1 MGHECRVLTFDA
13 KATKE
18 QIRKR
23 CDAWAADH
31 VDRRETSR
39 TTLVNPIQFTSQI
52 FESEG
57 EAEQFL
63 NTTFGDY
70 RMLAVRFKRPTGKV
84 PQPTQRLMAVRK
96 RVQDITA
103 RLQKYQKPHYAG
115 VKSKTIG
122 CKNCGSALATAY
134 CGKTYGNN
142 CPVCRADLRPPST
155 LDEIEIAQKQLKAAQ
170 KELIQLERE
179 FQAKQTSRGYDLCWA
194 VACEVHN

>member
-1 MGHECRVLTFDA
+1 MGHTCQIMPFDA

-18 QIRKR
+18 QIIKR
-23 CDAWAADH
+23 CNDWAARN
-31 VDRRETSR
+31 VDYNETSR
-39 TTLVNPIQFTSQI
+39 TTLVNPIRFTSQI
-52 FESEG
+52 YESQD

-84 PQPTQRLMAVRK
+84 PQPTQRLLAVRK

-142 CPVCRADLRPPST
+142 CPAST
-155 LDEIEIAQKQLKAAQ
+155 L
-170 KELIQLERE
+170 
-179 FQAKQTSRGYDLCWA
+179 SP
-194 VACEVHN
+194 